1 MTATFPLLKLKMLP
15 EFRKLFEHTLRLGVW
30 KDSEKTFRFH
40 DGQTRVIFGSATN
53 PESLESAT
61 AKAAWLDEAGQDQFR
76 LESWE
81 AIQRRL
87 ALNQGRVFAGTTI
100 YNLGWIKGQIYD
112 AWRAGDPDIA
122 VVQFASIMNPAF
134 PRAEYD
140 RAKRILPDWK
150 FRMFYAGEFSRPAGL
165 IYEDFADEPRER
177 GGHLVERFEIPP
189 EWPRYV
195 GVDFGGAN
203 TATIWLAW
211 DPDTNVFYAYR
222 ESLEGSKTTSEH
234 VASALANAEGEN
246 LIAGWGG
253 AQSETQWRM
262 DWAEHGL
269 PLQPPI
275 VPEVEIGIDRVI
287 ELFKTRRLFVFDDL
301 CGLRD
306 ELGTYRRKLGDDGQ
320 PTEDIEDKNSF
331 HRLDALRY
339 VGLGV
344 TMHPAG
350 DELYVYDD
358 RVSISPY

>member
-30 KDSEKTFRFH
+30 KDSEKTFYFH
-40 DGQTRVIFGSATN
+40 DGETRVIFGSATN

-134 PRAEYD
+134 PRAEYE

-165 IYEDFADEPRER
+165 IYEDFTDEPRER
-177 GGHLVERFEIPP
+177 GGHLVERFEIAP

-211 DPDTNVFYAYR
+211 DPVKQVFYAYR
-222 ESLEGSKTTSEH
+222 ETLEGGKTTSEH
-234 VASALANAEGEN
+234 VAGALTSAAGTN
-246 LIAGWGG
+246 LIMGWGG
-253 AQSETQWRM
+253 AKSETQWRL
-262 DWAEHGL
+262 DWGEAGL

-301 CGLRD
+301 SGLRD
-306 ELGTYRRKLGDDGQ
+306 ELGTYRRKLDDGGQ

-344 TMHPAG
+344 TMHPAEG
-350 DELYVYDD
+350 ELYVYDD
-358 RVSISPY
+358 RVTISRF